1 MSKKIE
7 FDYEN
12 QHYTLEYNRQSIVL
26 MEQNGFIAEEYV
38 KKPMT
43 MIGLAFKF
51 AFYKNHPK
59 TTQEQIDKIFDSFP
73 NKQELNTALIS
84 MIGECYDSLIAGD
97 PEKESKNIEWKI
109 V

>member
-7 FDYEN
+7 FDYEG
-12 QHYTLEYNRQSIVL
+12 QHYVLEYNRQAIVL
-26 MEQNGFIAEEYV
+26 MEQNGFIAEEYA

-51 AFYKNHPK
+51 AFYKNHAK
-59 TTQEQIDKIFDSFP
+59 TTQEQIDKIFEEFP
-73 NKQELNTALIS
+73 NKQELNSALIS
-84 MIGECYDSLIAGD
+84 MIGECYDSLIEGNAD
-97 PEKESKNIEWKI
+97 KESKNIEWKI